1 MKDFDKWVSDVIG
14 KGMNFTPKEKDN
26 IKENLKNT
34 LSRWRMKGLIGK
46 DELPEEGSEIIW
58 EWKRDH
64 DKDMIIK
71 LVRKLNNSIV
81 NYRRKVF
88 GLKGG
93 MVSEAHISHIV
104 NELMKEGMP
113 IFYPNRELIDK
124 FFKGEPIE

>member
-34 LSRWRMKGLIGK
+34 LIRWRMKGLIGK
-46 DELPEEGSEIIW
+46 DELPSVDSDIIW
-58 EWKRDH
+58 EWKRDN
-64 DKDMIIK
+64 DKTMIIK
-71 LVRKLNNSIV
+71 LVKRMNSTIV

-104 NELMKEGMP
+104 NELMKEGMT

>member
-46 DELPEEGSEIIW
+46 DELPGAGSEIIW

-64 DKDMIIK
+64 DKTMVIK
-71 LVRKLNNSIV
+71 LVKRMNSTIV

>member
-34 LSRWRMKGLIGK
+34 LIRWRMKGLIGK
-46 DELPEEGSEIIW
+46 DELPSVDSDIIW
-58 EWKRDH
+58 EWKRDN
-64 DKDMIIK
+64 DKTMIIK
-71 LVRKLNNSIV
+71 LVKRMNSTIV

>member
-46 DELPEEGSEIIW
+46 DEFPGTGSEIIW

-64 DKDMIIK
+64 DKTMVMK
-71 LVRKLNNSIV
+71 LVKRMNSTIM

-93 MVSEAHISHIV
+93 MVSETHISHIV

-124 FFKGEPIE
+124 FFKGDPIE

>member
-34 LSRWRMKGLIGK
+34 LIRWRMKGLIGK
-46 DELPEEGSEIIW
+46 DELPSVDSDIIW
-58 EWKRDH
+58 EWKRDN
-64 DKDMIIK
+64 DKTMVIK
-71 LVRKLNNSIV
+71 LVKRMNSTIV

>member
-1 MKDFDKWVSDVIG
+1 MKEFDKWVSDVIG

-34 LSRWRMKGLIGK
+34 LIRWRMKGLIGK
-46 DELPEEGSEIIW
+46 DELPSVDSDIIW
-58 EWKRDH
+58 EWKRDN
-64 DKDMIIK
+64 DKTMIIK
-71 LVRKLNNSIV
+71 LVKRMNSTIV